1 MAEPKVQEPGML
13 LGRLLTQEGWSQ
25 TAFALLMADL
35 RQGHM
40 DPYDLEWLE
49 DEASERRAVR
59 AEAADLSPEEETP
72 PAEEASDADDA

>member
-13 LGRLLTQEGWSQ
+13 LGRLLTSEGWSQ

-35 RQGHM
+35 RQGHL

-49 DEASERRAVR
+49 DSASERRAAR
-59 AEAADLSPEEETP
+59 
-72 PAEEASDADDA
+72 AEEAEHEHEQAAEAEEAEDADDA